1 MADDI
6 HAAMRPRL
14 GLWHAVI
21 AMDVVLLAVLAR
33 DGRWLYSAVYLGV
46 MASQLPQVLL
56 PRATIRG
63 DLFSYRALG
72 GGFSFR
78 APDVIGLKRDYIF
91 RAPDSQP
98 FALDVQLRGESRS
111 RTVELGRFSRR
122 DVALILSFFSRVPA
136 EA

>member
-21 AMDVVLLAVLAR
+21 AMCVVLFAVLAR
-33 DGRWLYSAVYLGV
+33 DGRWLYSAVFPGV
-46 MASQLPQVLL
+46 MALPQVLL
-56 PRATIRG
+56 PRVTIRG

-98 FALDVQLRGESRS
+98 FALDVQLSGESRS